1 MLKKLLSALTI
12 CAMSIAAH
20 AQELNCTVKII
31 HDKIQGVDPQVFT
44 SLQRSIS
51 DFMNTH
57 RWTNDDFATSE
68 KIDCNF
74 LINLTAKLS
83 GDNDGYTGTIS
94 ITATRPVFN
103 SSYTSPTVNYVD
115 KDVTFHYTQFS
126 PLEFDETNIG
136 GVDPMSA
143 NLMDIMAFYSYLII
157 GLDYDSF
164 SPEGGTVYL
173 KKAQYIVNNAPEQGS
188 SIKGWKAVDGT
199 RNRFWIIDDLLNSRF
214 DDVRT
219 FWYKMH
225 REGLDNM
232 YAKPAESRDKIMAG
246 IPKLVDVNKENPSS
260 VLIQFFF
267 DAKSDE
273 FLRLLAQTP
282 KEDREKYINML
293 SALDVPN
300 ANKYATLR

>member
-12 CAMSIAAH
+12 CVMSVAAQ
-20 AQELNCTVKII
+20 AQELNCTVKVI
-31 HDKIQGVDPQVFT
+31 HDKIQGTDPQVFT

-57 RWTNDDFATSE
+57 RWTNDDFTTSE
-68 KIDCNF
+68 RIDCNF
-74 LINLTAKLS
+74 LINLTAKIS
-83 GDNDGYTGTIS
+83 GDNDGYSGTIS
-94 ITATRPVFN
+94 ITASRPVYN

-115 KDVTFHYTQFS
+115 KDVIFHYAQFS
-126 PLEFDETNIG
+126 PLQFDETNISG
-136 GVDPMSA
+136 TDPMSS
-143 NLMDIMAFYSYLII
+143 NLMDIMAFYAYLII

-164 SPEGGTVYL
+164 SPDGGTVYL

-214 DDVRT
+214 EDVRT

-232 YAKPAESRDKIMAG
+232 YTKPADSRAKIMAG
-246 IPKLVDVNKENPSS
+246 IPKLFDVNKENPNSM
-260 VLIQFFF
+260 LLQFLF

-282 KEDREKYINML
+282 KEDRDKYISML
-293 SALDVPN
+293 SALDVPD
-300 ANKYATLR
+300 ATKYGSLR